1 MALAFRF
8 PQPSVLNPKDRGRRS
23 DGPTLTLVPV
33 ADTSRVRRVVVVVT
47 VFFMLLIGVVALRT
61 YIATQQ
67 LRLDTLNQDVSR
79 ARDHFDV
86 LRAERAK
93 LQSPDVLMMAA
104 RGLGMV
110 PAATT
115 QIMGV
120 PAEIAAEVAAEVG
133 KVDSDVAT
141 GSGDA
146 LAEYGRL
153 KSQIGSAP

>member
-8 PQPSVLNPKDRGRRS
+8 PQTSVLSPRDRGRRTGEVS
-23 DGPTLTLVPV
+23 LTLVPV
-33 ADTSRVRRVVVVVT
+33 TDNSRVRRVVVVVT
-47 VFFMLLIGVVALRT
+47 CFFTLLIGVVALRT

-67 LRLDTLNQDVSR
+67 MQLDKLNQDVSR
-79 ARDHFDV
+79 ARDHFDE
-86 LRAERAK
+86 LRAERAR

-120 PAEIAAEVAAEVG
+120 PADVAAEVAAQVG
-133 KVDSDVAT
+133 KVDSDVAHDAV
-141 GSGDA
+141 DA
-146 LAEYGRL
+146 LDSYGRL
-153 KSQIGSAP
+153 KSQIGAAP